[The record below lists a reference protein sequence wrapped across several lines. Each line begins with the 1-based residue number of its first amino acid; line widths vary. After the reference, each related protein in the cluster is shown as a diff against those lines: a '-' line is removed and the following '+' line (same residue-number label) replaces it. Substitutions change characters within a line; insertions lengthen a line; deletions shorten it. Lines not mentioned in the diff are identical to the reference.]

1 MLENLEYVESR
12 CSGFRRNPKSVEP
25 EWRAYFEKSGNGSRP
40 AGSSEPSVA
49 EPSRAHGSVDESNSE
64 IQVRLHEMIDN
75 FRRHGHRIA
84 AIDPLGTER
93 LCPAELKPEFYNFSP
108 RELDLLVN
116 LPGLHFQAPWT
127 MRELFDCG
135 DEELTELTTL
145 SPFGVEGGHVAADR
159 LLDRGATALV
169 CGSDLM
175 ALGAIRAARARG
187 RRVPTDVSVIGHDD
201 SPLMPFTDPPLT
213 TLRQPVRAMSAAAVS
228 ALVDEIGGHPSPHSE
243 YLFRPELVV
252 RSSTGP
258 CPTWIASDPTT
269 PADPTIPG

>member
-116 LPGLHFQAPWT
+116 LPGLHFQAPLT
-127 MRELFDCG
+127 MRELFDQLRKTYC
-135 DEELTELTTL
+135 
-145 SPFGVEGGHVAADR
+145 SSSRAVRPPRQRHHRKPRPRIDR
-159 LLDRGATALV
+159 RLRMYLKR
-169 CGSDLM
+169 S
-175 ALGAIRAARARG
+175 
-187 RRVPTDVSVIGHDD
+187 
-201 SPLMPFTDPPLT
+201 MPP
-213 TLRQPVRAMSAAAVS
+213 RS
-228 ALVDEIGGHPSPHSE
+228 EI
-243 YLFRPELVV
+243 
-252 RSSTGP
+252 
-258 CPTWIASDPTT
+258 
-269 PADPTIPG
+269 